1 MSLYESMFLLDNAVV
16 REDWKKAKGVIHD
29 AVAKHGGSVVTS
41 RRWDERRLDY
51 PIKNKNRATYVL
63 CYLEIPGGHLPALRR
78 ELELSERILRYLLLK
93 VDAIPAAEQE
103 LSTAENAEG
112 FVVPTPP
119 PDDVVEPE
127 PVPVPQETIDD
138 MLAEGESMDERP
150 RGRRPVERAPAAEVA
165 P

>member
-29 AVAKHGGSVVTS
+29 AVAKHGGTVVTS
-41 RRWDERRLDY
+41 RRWDERRLAY

-63 CYLEIPGGHLPALRR
+63 CHLEIPGANLPQLRR
-78 ELELSERILRYLLLK
+78 ELELSERVLRYLLLK
-93 VDAIPAAEQE
+93 VDEIPAAEQE
-103 LSTAENAEG
+103 LSAAENAEG

-127 PVPVPQETIDD
+127 PVAAPQENVDE
-138 MLAEGESMDERP
+138 MMAEGENVDERP
-150 RGRRPVERAPAAEVA
+150 RAPRRPVASAEVA